1 MNRFDSGALD
11 RLEEGEAS
19 FSDLV
24 EDYGEGPEAK
34 CKGLIGPIPV
44 GQIQPPELV
53 NLLRSSKSEKFI
65 HRSIFGEWHVLLRL
79 ESLQP
84 ARLDDDMKKHLL
96 NVQLNAFLEERV
108 QRRLKGEFLPQLD
121 YDPEL

>member
-1 MNRFDSGALD
+1 M
-11 RLEEGEAS
+11 
-19 FSDLV
+19 
-24 EDYGEGPEAK
+24 
-34 CKGLIGPIPV
+34 PV

-53 NLLRSSKSEKFI
+53 NLLRSLKVGEI
-65 HRSIFGEWHVLLRL
+65 HPPIHLGEWHVLLRL

-108 QRRLKGEFLPQLD
+108 QLRLKGESPPQLD

>member
-1 MNRFDSGALD
+1 MVKVLKLSARVLSVPFLLD
-11 RLEEGEAS
+11 R
-19 FSDLV
+19 FSRLSWSIFLD
-24 EDYGEGPEAK
+24 P
-34 CKGLIGPIPV
+34 
-44 GQIQPPELV
+44 
-53 NLLRSSKSEKFI
+53 SKSEKFNPPI
-65 HRSIFGEWHVLLRL
+65 HLGEWHVLLRL

-121 YDPEL
+121 YDPSYDSSSVLFAPDPF

>member
-1 MNRFDSGALD
+1 MIQELWI
-11 RLEEGEAS
+11 RLEEGEAT

-53 NLLRSSKSEKFI
+53 NLLRSLKVGEI
-65 HRSIFGEWHVLLRL
+65 HPPIHLGEWHVLLRL